1 MLFIERSSNQIELK
15 NDSSMFG
22 LIGVMALAM
31 SAFGIFIING
41 LLPFED
47 GFTFANVFGLA
58 FTCLW
63 TLITFSMGISA
74 FALNSKRITVS
85 SEGIGYRTWFK
96 KRMFEW
102 SEIQDWG
109 ISFSGRT
116 RGEGNT
122 YYLYFSKNMHKT
134 KNEYKKKLNG
144 DMLKFD
150 VFEKDYSRI
159 VDVVIPFCM
168 KWTRVEPFVGKYKY
182 NYKS

>member
-58 FTCLW
+58 FACLW

-74 FALNSKRITVS
+74 FALNSKRITIS

-116 RGEGNT
+116 DKIRKSDRRSHT
-122 YYLYFSKNMHKT
+122 FT
-134 KNEYKKKLNG
+134 IIAICI
-144 DMLKFD
+144 F
-150 VFEKDYSRI
+150 
-159 VDVVIPFCM
+159 IPCGVNRH
-168 KWTRVEPFVGKYKY
+168 TVNLRLC
-182 NYKS
+182 